1 MTRIR
6 VDLQTITTNTSQ
18 SAQSQTAMQ
27 GRLESSLS
35 RHHNELAA
43 QVDQRLDGVEE
54 LLRAQAVQLQ
64 VNQYNQLGPF
74 YGHRA
79 SYSKQ
84 RRQREREKPKDKV
97 GDSIGIRVSQYT
109 SCRPGCPCDCHLQ
122 RKSAL
127 PAMVDRIV
135 GQLFVSYAGLPLLSG
150 RCNTDSCEKSQSPTV
165 SFEYWFPQGFL
176 WSQIVR
182 LQLTHRANVGPQYG
196 LSSLRRVPDSAQCV
210 NFALNGN
217 IDGLRD
223 LFVRDLASPRDVSS
237 TRGYSLLRV
246 SCTSYWSLW
255 QWY

>member
-6 VDLQTITTNTSQ
+6 VDLQTITTNASQ

-27 GRLESSLS
+27 GHLETSLN
-35 RHHNELAA
+35 RHHNELSA

-54 LLRAQAVQLQ
+54 LLRAQAIQLQ
-64 VNQYNQLGPF
+64 ANQYNQLGPF

-84 RRQREREKPKDKV
+84 RRQREREKPKNNIGESV
-97 GDSIGIRVSQYT
+97 GIRVKQYT
-109 SCRPGCPCDCHLQ
+109 SCRPGCPCNCHLE

-127 PAMVDRIV
+127 PAIVDRIV
-135 GQLFVSYAGLPLLSG
+135 GQLFVSYAGLPLVSG
-150 RCNTDSCEKSQSPTV
+150 KCNTDSCEKSQSPAV
-165 SFEYWFPQGFL
+165 SFEYWFPQGIL

-182 LQLTHRANVGPQYG
+182 LQLTYQANVGPQYG
-196 LSSLRRVPDSAQCV
+196 LSSLRRVPDSAQCI

-223 LFVRDLASPRDVSS
+223 LFIRNLASPRDVSS

-246 SCTSYWSLW
+246 SYPSHELHWECY
-255 QWY
+255 